1 MFIPI
6 KRQTYHKFDEETNPR
21 SLLQNFHEID
31 TSHGK
36 IGHSP
41 GTDHGKPRD
50 SEYKLDKY
58 CMREVFVIWLQ
69 SLLSVGEL

>member
-41 GTDHGKPRD
+41 GTGHGKPRD
-50 SEYKLDKY
+50 SEYKLD
-58 CMREVFVIWLQ
+58 
-69 SLLSVGEL
+69 